1 MAIAQVLDLSSER
14 PIKGEKYLVDTNVW
28 VWVAYAAF
36 RSEAKS
42 MASQYQIE
50 NYPRFIEE
58 ALTDGAILCH
68 TPLILCELMNVIE
81 NIELDIHKNELSIP
95 HLEKKAFRKIEAKRQ
110 AVIKYIKLSIGQV
123 KSMSMCIDSNLDASF
138 VDRSMALLS
147 STKLDAYDSYIATS
161 AKDKK
166 IDYIITDDVDYCD
179 IPKVMVVTA
188 NPVSLRM

>member
-36 RSEAKS
+36 RSEARLL
-42 MASQYQIE
+42 ASQYQIE

-81 NIELDIHKNELSIP
+81 SIELDIYNNQLSNP
-95 HLEKKAFRKIEAKRQ
+95 RVEKKAFRKIEAKRQ
-110 AVIKYIKLSIGQV
+110 AVIRYINLSIGQV
-123 KSMSMCIDSNLDASF
+123 KRMSICIDSNLDASF
-138 VDRSMALLS
+138 VERSMGLLS
-147 STKLDAYDSYIATS
+147 STKLDAFDSYIATS

-166 IDYIITDDVDYCD
+166 VDYIITDDVDYCD